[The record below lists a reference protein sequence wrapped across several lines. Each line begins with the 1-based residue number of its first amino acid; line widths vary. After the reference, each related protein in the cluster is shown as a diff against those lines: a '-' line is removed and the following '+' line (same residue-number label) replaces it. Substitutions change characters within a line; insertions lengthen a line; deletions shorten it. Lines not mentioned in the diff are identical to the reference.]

1 MNIRNP
7 ISIARAVGYRVDPKL
22 LLDYLKS
29 TSKDFALLPSI
40 EFSTGMAQPKQPKR
54 LWIVVKIESGA
65 PIMADAFREKR
76 TAAKRA
82 EFLRKHMRPDDDAV
96 RIFDIANPFYAW
108 QKS

>member
-7 ISIARAVGYRVDPKL
+7 SAIARAVGYRVNPNL

-29 TSKDFALLPSI
+29 TSKDFAPLSSI
-40 EFSTGMAQPKQPKR
+40 AFSAVMTQPKQPKR

-65 PIMADAFREKR
+65 PVMVDAFREKR

-82 EFLRKHMRPDDDAV
+82 EFLRKHMRPGSDEV
-96 RIFDIANPFYAW
+96 RILPIANPFYAR
-108 QKS
+108 